1 MPGCPPAVVSFGFFL
16 PEVAKCFSF
25 GFFLPE
31 AVVLLAR
38 FFSHI
43 ARVHLH
49 LLVQL
54 FMVSIIEE
62 LFYGFNN

>member
-1 MPGCPPAVVSFGFFL
+1 MPDRRPAVVSFGFFL
-16 PEVAKCFSF
+16 PEAAECIFF

-31 AVVLLAR
+31 AVVLLAH